1 MNMKMKYLL
10 IIVMTAFLTSCATT
24 NHRFFRADVVGFS
37 DKPTT
42 SYDSDRGLF
51 MNLKPQSD
59 PYDLLFKPNMLAMQ
73 HAVQSTPRGDNTTVY
88 YAMELAAMRVKYI
101 RRKVAKNDPET
112 KYYIFL
118 LTDGLDNA
126 SSQVAKNEKR
136 ILFNRTPE
144 QYQKRVQRKLKGAM
158 GLFHKNTFEVYPMM
172 YEGEDMQEMKVKN
185 NLSDTAFKKML
196 ADDMAC
202 FRYSSRG
209 NEYAPELISS
219 DDYTGI
225 FNQLRNNFCSSSYTF
240 RVPKSYANKS
250 IRMTF
255 VNRDGEQVIMT
266 AQLKKSLFSYRLK
279 NIQFSDG
286 VTISDKNLVR
296 GKTDV
301 RKSEKAFAKEDNVNV
316 YFVIEDFRLND
327 IVYYPVKESVTQEY
341 ESRPGIWQ
349 PNSEYRE
356 VTEVN
361 VDTYYILVIDG
372 SNSLDGKNGDMEGF
386 KMETNMALQI
396 MEIVSPLQY

>member
-1 MNMKMKYLL
+1 MGAL
-10 IIVMTAFLTSCATT
+10 LTSCASVD
-24 NHRFFRADVVGFS
+24 HRFFRADVVGFS

-42 SYDSDRGLF
+42 SYNSDRGLF
-51 MNLKPQSD
+51 MNLKPQGD
-59 PYDLLFKPNMLAMQ
+59 PYDLLYKPNMLAMQ
-73 HAVQSTPRGDNTTVY
+73 QTVLSTPRGDNTTVY

-101 RRKVAKNDPET
+101 RRKIAKNDPET

-172 YEGEDMQEMKVKN
+172 YEGEDMQEMKDKN
-185 NLSDTAFKKML
+185 NLSDTTFKKML

-209 NEYAPELISS
+209 KEYAPELISS
-219 DDYTGI
+219 DDYAGI
-225 FNQLRNNFCSSSYTF
+225 FNQLRDDFCSSSYTF
-240 RVPKSYANKS
+240 RVPKSYANKN
-250 IRMTF
+250 IKMTF
-255 VNRDGEQVIMT
+255 VNRDGEQVVMT
-266 AQLKKSLFSYRLK
+266 AQLKKSLFSYRLIK
-279 NIQFSDG
+279 VQFSDG
-286 VTISDKNLVR
+286 VTISDKNIAM

-301 RKSEKAFAKEDNVNV
+301 RKSEKAFAKEDNVNA
-316 YFVIEDFRLND
+316 YFVIDDFRLNGQ
-327 IVYYPVKESVTQEY
+327 VYYPIKESVTQEY

-372 SNSLDGKNGDMEGF
+372 SKSLDGKNGNMKGF
-386 KMETNMALQI
+386 KMETDMALQI